1 MKIGFIGT
9 GVMGVHMVRH
19 LSQEHQLTVYNR
31 TLSKAKR
38 LQDVAIV
45 AESLNEQIFH
55 NEIIMTMLGGPQ
67 DVEAVY
73 AQLLAHTKP
82 GTMLIDFT
90 TSDPRLAQTLYQQGK
105 QKQIQM
111 FDAPVTGG
119 EKGALNQ
126 TLAIMVG
133 GDQDHFQFIEPILK
147 LLGQSI
153 LYMGNAGQGQHA
165 KMANQI
171 AIAGT
176 IASLAESLVYAQ
188 KQGLALSKVLEYLSK
203 GAASSYSVIHYG
215 PKMVAHDWHATFYL
229 KHYLKDLTIA
239 LAIEPNLPVV
249 ALVKKQLESLVQ
261 TYGEQGVQSL
271 ILAYLT

>member
-9 GVMGVHMVRH
+9 GVMGVHMARH

-31 TLSKAKR
+31 TVSKAKR
-38 LQDVAIV
+38 LQDVAVV

-82 GTMLIDFT
+82 GTTLIDFT

-119 EKGALNQ
+119 EKGAINR

-215 PKMVAHDWHATFYL
+215 PKMVAHDWQATFYL

-239 LAIEPNLPVV
+239 LSIEPNLPVV